1 MSSRSM
7 IRCALLQ
14 TRCDVPAGMSIPAI
28 REMMIEKHAAYVRQA
43 GEKDVRIL
51 CFQELM
57 TGPYFPAEE
66 NPRWHELAEKV
77 PEGPTVTR
85 MRELAKKHG
94 VALVVPLY
102 EEEMTGVYY
111 NTAAAIDEKGNY
123 VGKYRKIHI
132 PYLPKFS
139 EKLYFR
145 PGNLGFPVFEMAGA
159 KVGIYICYDRHFP
172 EGARALGLNG
182 AEIVF
187 IPAATTTY
195 SRYLWELE
203 QTAHAVANGYF
214 VGTVNRVGREKP
226 WEIGDFYGTSYFCDP
241 KGHILA
247 RGSQDQEELVI
258 ADLDLSVIREVR
270 DLWQFYRDRRPDAYD
285 TLTRA

>member
-1 MSSRSM
+1 M
-7 IRCALLQ
+7 IRCGLVQ
-14 TRCDVPAGMSIPAI
+14 THCEVSPDAPLEAI
-28 REMMIEKHAAYVRQA
+28 REAMLAKHAAYVDEAARK
-43 GEKDVRIL
+43 EVRIL

-66 NPRWHELAEKV
+66 NARWYGLAERV
-77 PEGPTVTR
+77 PDGPSVRR
-85 MRELAKKHG
+85 MQALAKQHG

-102 EEEMTGVYY
+102 EEEMSGVYY

-123 VGKYRKIHI
+123 LGKYRKVHI

-139 EKLYFR
+139 EKLYFK
-145 PGNLGFPVFEMAGA
+145 PGNLGFPVFKMAGVN
-159 KVGIYICYDRHFP
+159 VGLYICYDRHFP
-172 EGARALGLNG
+172 EGARALGLAG

-187 IPAATTTY
+187 IPSATTTY

-241 KGHILA
+241 KGRIIA
-247 RGSQDQEELVI
+247 RGSQDREEMVV
-258 ADLDLSVIREVR
+258 ADLDLGMIQEVR
-270 DLWQFYRDRRPDAYD
+270 ALWQFYRDRRPDASD
-285 TLTRA
+285 ALTAG